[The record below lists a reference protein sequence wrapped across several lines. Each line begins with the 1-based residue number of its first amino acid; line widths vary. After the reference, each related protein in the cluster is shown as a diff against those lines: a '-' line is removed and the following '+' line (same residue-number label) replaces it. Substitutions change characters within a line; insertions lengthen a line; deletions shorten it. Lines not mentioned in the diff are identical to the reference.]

1 MDLLFQIQ
9 TIVSEQPVEDF
20 SLRNLVQYVAL
31 KMWQLLN
38 LHVNISIKTAVLIL
52 FKKPMATWESVL
64 CRVFSLP

>member
-1 MDLLFQIQ
+1 MLFQIQ

-52 FKKPMATWESVL
+52 FKKPMAT
-64 CRVFSLP
+64 